1 MVIYKNEIHNAI
13 VEMKMNYV
21 FHKMLKR
28 YFQKNKKANVN
39 THTKCEQQK
48 TEIFNSLNI
57 LDGHEGVVQ
66 HQRFVQLC

>member
-13 VEMKMNYV
+13 VEMKMNY
-21 FHKMLKR
+21 KWKR
-28 YFQKNKKANVN
+28 TAQRLLKKANVN